1 MIDGKKIV
9 AIIEA
14 RMTSSR
20 LPGKVLMPLAGE
32 SVLARQIERLRHSTH
47 IDDVVVATTTN
58 APDDAIVAEC
68 ERLNAR
74 YWRGSEDDV
83 LLRVLEA
90 AQSVQADII
99 VEICGDC
106 PFIDW
111 RHADALLEMM
121 GKDGYDYVANSLEET
136 FPIGFDIRIFPTTIL
151 DEVNRI
157 SKDAYDHEHVSLYIY
172 NHPEKYKLGN
182 IAAEGKMRRRD
193 LRLVI
198 DNKEDYQL
206 ASTIYEKLYP
216 GNPNFSAEDVI
227 TLFEQEPEL
236 ALINRDIKQK
246 DPYGTFMERHM
257 REDTIE

>member
-1 MIDGKKIV
+1 MIDGKRIV

-32 SVLARQIERLRHSTH
+32 SVLARQIERLRRSAH
-47 IDDVVVATTTN
+47 IDEVVVACTTN
-58 APDDAIVAEC
+58 APDDAIAQECDRVAC
-68 ERLNAR
+68 R

-90 AQSVQADII
+90 AKFAKADII

-106 PFIDW
+106 PVIDW
-111 RHADALLEMM
+111 RHADALLEKMFAN
-121 GKDGYDYVANSLEET
+121 GYDYVANSLEET
-136 FPIGFDIRIFPTTIL
+136 FPIGFDIRIFSTAVL
-151 DEVNRI
+151 DEVNQV
-157 SKDAYDHEHVSLYIY
+157 SQDPYDHEHVSLYIY

-198 DNKEDYQL
+198 DNKEDYEL
-206 ASTIYEKLYP
+206 ASAIYDRLHSSKP
-216 GNPNFSAEDVI
+216 DFSAEDVI
-227 TLFEQEPEL
+227 DLFEREPEL
-236 ALINRDIKQK
+236 AFINKEIRQK
-246 DPYGTFMERHM
+246 DPYGNFMERHAKE
-257 REDTIE
+257 ED